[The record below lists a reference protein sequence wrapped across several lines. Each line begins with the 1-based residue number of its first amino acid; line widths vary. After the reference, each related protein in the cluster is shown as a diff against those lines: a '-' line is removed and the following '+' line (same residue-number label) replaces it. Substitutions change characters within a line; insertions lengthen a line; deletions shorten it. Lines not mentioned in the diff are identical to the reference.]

1 MSSPDPS
8 LTSHSLLAAL
18 DTVGDNYLDGV
29 LNIPQGKSREM
40 KSREEKIKY
49 YINFHP
55 NAGWNHLA
63 GKLLSWEPQT
73 ALKKVKGNITADKG
87 RCVHTRTH
95 STMYPPLPECPH
107 FKIHF
112 SKLRTRSL

>member
-1 MSSPDPS
+1 MFVSSPDPS

-18 DTVGDNYLDGV
+18 ETVGDNYLDGV
-29 LNIPQGKSREM
+29 LDIPQREM

-63 GKLLSWEPQT
+63 GTILYEEQHS
-73 ALKKVKGNITADKG
+73 ALEKMKGNVTADKG
-87 RCVHTRTH
+87 KCVVDDT
-95 STMYPPLPECPH
+95 Y
-107 FKIHF
+107 
-112 SKLRTRSL
+112 